1 MASEKE
7 IQKQG
12 DQFLHALRPKPIP
25 PASRTDSKNA
35 SPAPVVEKPPKVRS
49 PAPPDTDGVS
59 EYMNTFIYD
68 RSNLNFRKS
77 PRQVLVNRDMHE
89 LIQRITLIIGEN
101 EISVAGYVNNVLSL
115 HLKEYDG
122 LIHRLLKE
130 KFNNT
135 IP

>member
-25 PASRTDSKNA
+25 PASRADSDN
-35 SPAPVVEKPPKVRS
+35 SPSGTAENQPKVQS
-49 PAPPDTDGVS
+49 PDNTPDSEGVS
-59 EYMNTFIYD
+59 EYMDTFIYD

-101 EISVAGYVNNVLSL
+101 EISVAGYVNNVLAL